1 MQGPGQ
7 VQINCNRRSQ
17 FPVPDQRQCQQLT
30 VPPQVAFAIQSLQY
44 AISTSLW
51 SNWVVLEVL
60 SQEAQLQRLLQQQ
73 SLFPRVPSTTVQLP
87 DNSSLHRFTKPTEG
101 FRHPPCFA
109 ERIHDRHDG
118 EKKTSASTKSNGSS
132 ETNPQLTEDEV
143 RVQLTSANQPLQAE
157 TEARSQRAKALL
169 KPNANSL
176 PSTEVVQDD
185 RFKVATTKKQQRRC
199 HLPVL
204 AQTANYTSVDNRANA
219 FAHYN
224 LFTALR
230 SRKTKQTGERAD
242 TLRETGLQHQE
253 SRRTKYE
260 RKLGRK
266 KGAPYCR
273 TRSPQGPTVRQY
285 HAASPASHVWKMQ
298 QPATNATAPEPTIAR
313 DEPTLHAMNNS
324 GSQDSSPSL
333 QSSSESDDTSQYGK
347 ENAESLP
354 PTPTRRKSKDEPDD
368 HSTVYSCVRWGFRRS
383 LPSLCTGQNGYER
396 YVV

>member
-1 MQGPGQ
+1 MQGGPGQ

-60 SQEAQLQRLLQQQ
+60 SQEAQLQRLFQQQ

-157 TEARSQRAKALL
+157 TEARSERAKALL

-185 RFKVATTKKQQRRC
+185 RFKVATTKK
-199 HLPVL
+199 
-204 AQTANYTSVDNRANA
+204 
-219 FAHYN
+219 
-224 LFTALR
+224 
-230 SRKTKQTGERAD
+230 
-242 TLRETGLQHQE
+242 
-253 SRRTKYE
+253 
-260 RKLGRK
+260 
-266 KGAPYCR
+266 
-273 TRSPQGPTVRQY
+273 
-285 HAASPASHVWKMQ
+285 
-298 QPATNATAPEPTIAR
+298 
-313 DEPTLHAMNNS
+313 
-324 GSQDSSPSL
+324 
-333 QSSSESDDTSQYGK
+333 
-347 ENAESLP
+347 
-354 PTPTRRKSKDEPDD
+354 
-368 HSTVYSCVRWGFRRS
+368 
-383 LPSLCTGQNGYER
+383 
-396 YVV
+396 